1 MPDMVTLHQVLAFGL
16 VALVVIAIP
25 GPSVVFTIGR
35 ALTYGRGVALMTVVG
50 NSFGLLTALLLV
62 VIGLGELVAT
72 SDVVYE
78 VVKLAG
84 AAYLVYLGVQALRQR
99 HGITVSDGSAGRA
112 APLAPVTAFRQ
123 GYLVGFTNPKGYVMF
138 VALLPQ
144 FVEPARGQVPL
155 QMLTLGLVAFLLGM
169 CCDSVWALAAS
180 QLRRWFNASPNR
192 GKALGTVGGVSMIGL
207 GVAVAVAGR
216 AEAG

>member
-1 MPDMVTLHQVLAFGL
+1 MPDMVTLHQVVGFGL

-62 VIGLGELVAT
+62 VVGLGELVAT
-72 SDVVYE
+72 SDVVYQ

-84 AAYLVYLGVQALRQR
+84 AAYLVYLGVQALRHR
-99 HGITVSDGSAGRA
+99 HGITVSASGTATSP
-112 APLAPVTAFRQ
+112 PLPPVTAFRQ

-144 FVEPARGQVPL
+144 FVDPASGQVPL
-155 QMLTLGLVAFLLGM
+155 QMLILGLVAFLLGLS
-169 CCDSVWALAAS
+169 CDSVWALLAS
-180 QLRRWFNASPNR
+180 QLRQWFNASPNR

-216 AEAG
+216 GDA

>member
-62 VIGLGELVAT
+62 VVGLGELVAT
-72 SDVVYE
+72 SDVVYD

-84 AAYLVYLGVQALRQR
+84 AAYLVYLGVQALRHR
-99 HGITVSDGSAGRA
+99 HGITVSDSSGGQA
-112 APLAPVTAFRQ
+112 APLPPFTAFRQ

-155 QMLTLGLVAFLLGM
+155 QMLTLGLVAFVLGM